1 MTQLYIYICICI
13 CVCIYIY
20 IYIFYSGLSQDIEY
34 SSLCY
39 TKDLIVCLLYNYV
52 KFKNNNKKKK
62 QKKHYLL
69 FDGEW
74 IHVYEWLSPFIVH
87 LKLSQHC

>member
-1 MTQLYIYICICI
+1 MLMGIWSGAIMNKAAMNIHIYIMSYIHI

-52 KFKNNNKKKK
+52 KFKNNKK
-62 QKKHYLL
+62 
-69 FDGEW
+69 
-74 IHVYEWLSPFIVH
+74 
-87 LKLSQHC
+87 

>member
-52 KFKNNNKKKK
+52 KFKNNKKKK
-62 QKKHYLL
+62 NKKNTTCSLTENGSTYMN
-69 FDGEW
+69 G
-74 IHVYEWLSPFIVH
+74 
-87 LKLSQHC
+87 

>member
-20 IYIFYSGLSQDIEY
+20 IYFFYSGLSQDIEY

-52 KFKNNNKKKK
+52 KFKNKKNKKKK
-62 QKKHYLL
+62 TLL
-69 FDGEW
+69 A
-74 IHVYEWLSPFIVH
+74 L
-87 LKLSQHC
+87 